1 MAKEKKVVY
10 YSDESND
17 DFAELGIKRK
27 PLGEDFEYIHKN
39 IIWNTCSFVVYRM
52 IAQPHVYVF
61 VKVFLWIYSK
71 SSPSGFLFIPSS
83 AKSSFDSSL

>member
-27 PLGEDFEYIHKN
+27 PLGENFEYIHKN
-39 IIWNTCSFVVYRM
+39 IIWNTCSFRS
-52 IAQPHVYVF
+52 I
-61 VKVFLWIYSK
+61 
-71 SSPSGFLFIPSS
+71 
-83 AKSSFDSSL
+83 